1 MRGIKHALSG
11 AVYELT
17 EDGKIRVEK
26 DGRSGLFRSDG
37 FYLEGEI
44 KWADPH
50 LCQWIAG
57 PVMYSHKYGSL
68 AAQKDQ
74 HPYAGSTKD

>member
-17 EDGKIRVEK
+17 EDGTITVEK
-26 DGRSGLFRSDG
+26 DGKTGTFRSDG
-37 FYLEGEI
+37 YYLEGDI

-57 PVMYSHKYGSL
+57 PATFSHRYGSIT
-68 AAQKDQ
+68 AKQDQ
-74 HPYAGSTKD
+74 HPFAGAGEK